1 MKRRLIHVLAASA
14 LALAA
19 GGVAF
24 MTSTPPVLA
33 AASCGGAGYLCF
45 YDNGTSQYG
54 NVSGNNN
61 NWGNFGWNDRADW
74 FYNQGTSCSVRV
86 FQHINKGGAAHRI
99 YKGYSL
105 TWSNIVS
112 SNLWC

>member
-45 YDNGTSQYG
+45 YDYHTSQYG

-61 NWGNFGWNDRADW
+61 NWGNFGWDERADW
-74 FYNQGTSCSVRV
+74 FYNQGVSCSVRV
-86 FQHINKGGAAHRI
+86 YQG
-99 YKGYSL
+99 L
-105 TWSNIVS
+105 TKTGPVLTIARGKTLYWYNIVR